1 MPHLR
6 QAIPILDGL
15 LSANLSRG
23 GLTTREVQEAVVV
36 TQVITRL
43 SFSAGNDTVASS
55 MRTKVLEVM
64 NNVAEGATLG
74 MALGQAESLVTSVG
88 LLANTS
94 MLEPPQQATAVS
106 VLRATTAA
114 VGETSDNLH
123 AETLSAL
130 SIMVGEG
137 ILNKKDAARAR
148 VDVTVNEVLTNL
160 AGLAVGK
167 LTPMDEP
174 MVYEDENFGKHWALE
189 TVARLRSL
197 SHHSQD
203 EC

>member
-1 MPHLR
+1 MLTQAPLLCSQ

-36 TQVITRL
+36 TQVLTRL
-43 SFSAGNDTVASS
+43 SFSAGNETVASS
-55 MRTKVLEVM
+55 MRTKVLDVM
-64 NNVAEGATLG
+64 NSVAEGATLG

-88 LLANTS
+88 LLANS
-94 MLEPPQQATAVS
+94 SVLEAPQQATAVS

-114 VGETSDNLH
+114 VGETSENLH

-137 ILNKKDAARAR
+137 LLAEKDAASAR
-148 VDVTVNEVLTNL
+148 VDVTVNEVLSNL

-174 MVYEDENFGKHWALE
+174 MVYEDENFGEHGPVKRGG
-189 TVARLRSL
+189 VKRL
-197 SHHSQD
+197 
-203 EC
+203 